1 MNPVIFSDNLTKDN
15 YQEFVE
21 QVVNIFRISNLDKYI
36 LFSLRFEEST
46 CIMKLS
52 VLRNDGNKQEYE
64 EVKVDSNEPYFYEF
78 LEYLVKQIREHCE
91 ITREDIVNLDDDNY
105 VAFRMITNYN
115 DLITMDGLTET
126 QAKKLMNKEG
136 EKPEVKLSVKN
147 STGGSN
153 LIGFLFMIIALIVS
167 IITVIAF
174 VQ

>member
-1 MNPVIFSDNLTKDN
+1 MNPVIFNDKITKDN

-36 LFSLRFEEST
+36 LFSLRIENST

-78 LEYLVKQIREHCE
+78 LDYFVKSLREHCE
-91 ITREDIVNLDDDNY
+91 ITREDIVNLDDDHY

-126 QAKKLMNKEG
+126 QANKLMNKEG
-136 EKPEVKLSVKN
+136 EKPEVKLSVSN
-147 STGGSN
+147 NTGGSN

-167 IITVIAF
+167 IITVIAL